1 MRLVITRIWLF
12 EINRDYKIWIMN
24 LCKCLIAVT
33 LSYAVISCG
42 RGSEDSS
49 VISEGPRDNI
59 VKIAT
64 DKIVSLDDNL
74 PIMHTCNI
82 TLYGDTLLFD
92 DHINDEFK
100 FTAYD
105 ISQDKVIGRFGKPGN
120 GPGELAN
127 YGGSFFDK
135 NSRILYMN
143 EANQGKMLG
152 FYLPDAIEDSEY
164 IPFVKFD
171 MDFHG
176 PGNAYV
182 TPHYLNDST
191 IVCATF
197 VVNKKA
203 HSLSSHIGRLNL
215 INQSVTVLD
224 TLPDTDNI
232 RYVTAVS
239 PEQDM
244 IYATGRNKD
253 EIRIYTINGELLR
266 TIYGPDY
273 DEKVVNRKK
282 YFSGAE
288 FCGDNIMTIY
298 AAGKENKG
306 QDIVVMDRDGMYV
319 KTLRFSIPLHDIK
332 YHKKTDRL
340 YISTDAAPQFG
351 YIENFER
358 FLNEGKQKVQPDKK
372 INADKA
378 SEKDENIDVA
388 YTHAEPVE
396 RKVAQDDKQATASDD
411 GKVKCIASDPTAAAA
426 AKNSGGKSSAGPL
439 TLIDTNASGAHVDHL
454 KVGAYPEGDGKYLY
468 TIGLFNRS
476 DEPVE
481 IASIC
486 LPDGYFKASWS
497 TVNTLRPNMVGFL
510 RLMCDKPLEN
520 KEYPVI
526 VHFRDE
532 KHPSQTLCMTLY
544 RSGAQLYNEMHNN

>member
-1 MRLVITRIWLF
+1 MGK
-12 EINRDYKIWIMN
+12 KIQIMN
-24 LCKCLIAVT
+24 LCKYLITVT
-33 LSYAVISCG
+33 LSSAVISCG
-42 RGSEDSS
+42 GGSDGPS
-49 VISEGPRDNI
+49 VTSEGARDNI
-59 VKIAT
+59 VKITT
-64 DKIVSLDDNL
+64 DRIVSLDENL
-74 PIMHTCNI
+74 PIMHTCGMM
-82 TLYGDTLLFD
+82 LYGDTLLFD

-105 ISQDKVIGRFGKPGN
+105 ISQSKVIGRFGKPGN

-127 YGGSFFDK
+127 YGAIFYDS
-135 NSRILYMN
+135 NTNTLYIT
-143 EANQGKMLG
+143 EANQGKIFG
-152 FYLPDAIEDSEY
+152 YYLPDAISNPIY
-164 IPFVKFD
+164 TPFVKASMSFV
-171 MDFHG
+171 
-176 PGNAYV
+176 NKTYS
-182 TPHYLNDST
+182 TPHYINDST
-191 IVCATF
+191 VICSIISRR
-197 VVNKKA
+197 NKKTGIR
-203 HSLSSHIGRLNL
+203 SSHIGRLNL
-215 INQSVTVLD
+215 INQSLTELD

-232 RYVTAVS
+232 SYVTAVS

-282 YFSGAE
+282 YFSEAE
-288 FCGDNIMTIY
+288 FCGDNIMSIY

-351 YIENFER
+351 YIEDFGK
-358 FLNEGKQKVQPDKK
+358 LIEGNMQEAMPVRNVKS
-372 INADKA
+372 DKA
-378 SEKDENIDVA
+378 VTEDARTEAPITQAKQEESDEPEVEK
-388 YTHAEPVE
+388 T
-396 RKVAQDDKQATASDD
+396 ATASDD
-411 GKVKCIASDPTAAAA
+411 GKVKCIASDPSAAAA
-426 AKNSGGKSSAGPL
+426 AKKSVDKSSVGPI
-439 TLIDTNASGAHVDHL
+439 TLIDTNARGAHVDHL

-497 TVNTLRPNMVGFL
+497 TGNTLKPNMVGFL
-510 RLMCDKPLEN
+510 RLTCDKPLDN

-544 RSGAQLYNEMHNN
+544 SSGAQLYNEMNKN

>member
-1 MRLVITRIWLF
+1 
-12 EINRDYKIWIMN
+12 MN
-24 LCKCLIAVT
+24 LKYLIIATGLLFV
-33 LSYAVISCG
+33 LVSCG
-42 RGSEDSS
+42 DDKRDASVRQEDK
-49 VISEGPRDNI
+49 RDNI
-59 VKIAT
+59 VEVAT
-64 DKIVSLDDNL
+64 DRIVPIDDSL
-74 PIMHTCNI
+74 PIMHTCGMM
-82 TLYGDTLLFD
+82 LYGDTLLFD

-105 ISQDKVIGRFGKPGN
+105 ISQSKVIGRFGKPGN

-127 YGGSFFDK
+127 YGAIFYDC
-135 NSRILYMN
+135 NTNTLYIT
-143 EANQGKMLG
+143 EANQGKIFG
-152 FYLPDAIEDSEY
+152 YYLPDAISNPIY
-164 IPFVKFD
+164 TPFVKASMSFV
-171 MDFHG
+171 
-176 PGNAYV
+176 NKTYS
-182 TPHYLNDST
+182 TPHYINDST
-191 IVCATF
+191 VICSTISRR
-197 VVNKKA
+197 NKKTGIR
-203 HSLSSHIGRLNL
+203 SSHIGRLNL
-215 INQSVTVLD
+215 INQSLTELD

-232 RYVTAVS
+232 SYVTAVS

-282 YFSGAE
+282 YFSEAE
-288 FCGDNIMTIY
+288 FCGENIMAIY
-298 AAGKENKG
+298 AAGKEIKG

-351 YIENFER
+351 YIEDFGK
-358 FLNEGKQKVQPDKK
+358 LIEGNMQEAMPVRNVKS
-372 INADKA
+372 DKA
-378 SEKDENIDVA
+378 VTEDARTEAPITQAKQEESDEPEVEK
-388 YTHAEPVE
+388 T
-396 RKVAQDDKQATASDD
+396 ATASDD
-411 GKVKCIASDPTAAAA
+411 GKVKCIASDPSAAAA
-426 AKNSGGKSSAGPL
+426 AKKSVDKSSVGPI
-439 TLIDTNASGAHVDHL
+439 TLIDTNARGAHVDHL

-476 DEPVE
+476 DKPVE

-497 TVNTLRPNMVGFL
+497 TGNTLKPNMVGFL
-510 RLMCDKPLEN
+510 RLTCDKPLDN

-544 RSGAQLYNEMHNN
+544 SSGAQLYNEMNKN

>member
-1 MRLVITRIWLF
+1 MRLVITHIGLF

-64 DKIVSLDDNL
+64 DKIVSLDDSL
-74 PIMHTCNI
+74 PIMHTCGI
-82 TLYGDTLLFD
+82 MLYGDTLLFD

-105 ISQDKVIGRFGKPGN
+105 ISQGKVIGRFGKPGN

-127 YGGSFFDK
+127 YGATFYDGDTHT
-135 NSRILYMN
+135 LYVT
-143 EANQGKMLG
+143 EANQGKVLG
-152 FYLPDAIEDSEY
+152 FYLPDAISNPIY
-164 IPFVKFD
+164 TPFVKARMSFV
-171 MDFHG
+171 
-176 PGNAYV
+176 NKAYS
-182 TPHYLNDST
+182 TPHYINDST
-191 IVCATF
+191 VICSTISRR
-197 VVNKKA
+197 NKKTGIR
-203 HSLSSHIGRLNL
+203 SSHIGRLNL
-215 INQSVTVLD
+215 INQSLTELD

-232 RYVTAVS
+232 SYVTAVS

-253 EIRIYTINGELLR
+253 EIRIYTINGELLK

-319 KTLRFSIPLHDIK
+319 KTLRFSVPLHDIK

-351 YIENFER
+351 YIENFGR
-358 FLNEGKQKVQPDKK
+358 FVNEGKQEVQYDKNVK
-372 INADKA
+372 TDKDA
-378 SEKDENIDVA
+378 VEDATMDVA
-388 YTHAEPVE
+388 DTHAEPVE
-396 RKVAQDDKQATASDD
+396 RKVAQDDKPATASDD
-411 GKVKCIASDPTAAAA
+411 GKVKCIASDPAAAAA
-426 AKNSGGKSSAGPL
+426 AKTSGGKSSAGPL

-532 KHPSQTLCMTLY
+532 KHPTQTLCMTLY

>member
-1 MRLVITRIWLF
+1 
-12 EINRDYKIWIMN
+12 MN
-24 LCKCLIAVT
+24 LCKYLIAVT
-33 LSYAVISCG
+33 LSSAVISCG
-42 RGSEDSS
+42 GGSDGPS
-49 VISEGPRDNI
+49 VTSEGARDNI
-59 VKIAT
+59 VKITT

-74 PIMHTCNI
+74 PIMHTCGI
-82 TLYGDTLLFD
+82 MLCGDTLLFD

-105 ISQDKVIGRFGKPGN
+105 ISQGKVIGRFGKPGN

-127 YGGSFFDK
+127 YGGSFFDR
-135 NSRILYMN
+135 NSQILYMN

-152 FYLPDAIEDSEY
+152 FYLPDAIADSEY
-164 IPFVKFD
+164 SPFVKFD

-176 PGNAYV
+176 PGNAYS

-191 IVCATF
+191 VVCATL

-203 HSLSSHIGRLNL
+203 NSLSSHIGRLNL
-215 INQSVTVLD
+215 INQSVTELD

-239 PEQDM
+239 PEQDK

-282 YFSGAE
+282 YFSEAE
-288 FCGDNIMTIY
+288 FCGDNIMSIY

-340 YISTDAAPQFG
+340 YISTDATPQFG
-351 YIENFER
+351 YIEDFGK
-358 FLNEGKQKVQPDKK
+358 LIEGNVQEVMPVRNVKSDKTIAEDARTEAPITQAKQEESDEPEV
-372 INADKA
+372 
-378 SEKDENIDVA
+378 EK
-388 YTHAEPVE
+388 T
-396 RKVAQDDKQATASDD
+396 ATASDD
-411 GKVKCIASDPTAAAA
+411 GKVKCIASDPSAAAA
-426 AKNSGGKSSAGPL
+426 AKNSGGKSSAGPIS
-439 TLIDTNASGAHVDHL
+439 LIDTNARGAHVDHL

-497 TVNTLRPNMVGFL
+497 TGNTLKPNMVGFL
-510 RLMCDKPLEN
+510 RLTCDKPLDN

-532 KHPSQTLCMTLY
+532 KHPSQTLYMTLY
-544 RSGAQLYNEMHNN
+544 SSGAQLYNEMNKN